1 MAVYVDGAIWEWR
14 GRMWCHLTA
23 DSEEELHRFAADLG
37 LARAKFQSRSG
48 RPWVDHYDVPES
60 LRAPAVRLGALE
72 ITFREAGAQIA
83 RRRAAAQ
90 GSEAACSTGPT
101 ARGGQSRGR

>member
-23 DSEEELHRFAADLG
+23 DSQEELHRFAADLG

-60 LRAPAVRLGALE
+60 LRPEAVRLGALE
-72 ITFREAGAQIA
+72 ITFREAGTQIA
-83 RRRAAAQ
+83 RRRDA
-90 GSEAACSTGPT
+90 P
-101 ARGGQSRGR
+101 R

>member
-48 RPWVDHYDVPES
+48 RPWVDHYDVSES
-60 LRAPAVRLGALE
+60 LRSEAVRLGALE

-83 RRRAAAQ
+83 RRRDAA
-90 GSEAACSTGPT
+90 
-101 ARGGQSRGR
+101 R

>member
-37 LARAKFQSRSG
+37 LGRAKFQSRSG

-60 LRAPAVRLGALE
+60 LRSEAVRLGALE

-83 RRRAAAQ
+83 RRRDA
-90 GSEAACSTGPT
+90 PP
-101 ARGGQSRGR
+101 

>member
-23 DSEEELHRFAADLG
+23 DSEEELHGFAAALG
-37 LARAKFQSRSG
+37 LPRSKFQSRSG

-60 LRAPAVRLGALE
+60 LRSEAVRLGALE

-83 RRRAAAQ
+83 RRRDAA
-90 GSEAACSTGPT
+90 
-101 ARGGQSRGR
+101 R

>member
-60 LRAPAVRLGALE
+60 LR
-72 ITFREAGAQIA
+72 
-83 RRRAAAQ
+83 
-90 GSEAACSTGPT
+90 
-101 ARGGQSRGR
+101 